1 MQIRELG
8 NRWGSCNPKG
18 DLYFHWRVALL
29 PRSMIE
35 YVTVHEMVHL
45 VQPDH
50 NQDFWNRVA
59 RAIPDWQERKSWLAK
74 NGAIYD
80 L

>member
-35 YVTVHEMVHL
+35 YVAVHEMVHL

-59 RAIPDWQERKSWLAK
+59 RIIPDWQERKSWLAK

>member
-1 MQIRELG
+1 
-8 NRWGSCNPKG
+8 
-18 DLYFHWRVALL
+18 
-29 PRSMIE
+29 MIE
-35 YVTVHEMVHL
+35 YVAVHKMVHL

-59 RAIPDWQERKSWLAK
+59 HIIPDWQERKSWLAK

-80 L
+80 LWNFTAGAADFSICK